1 MKHWA
6 CQYIGANYFD
16 VGMCWGL
23 VQICCRERFG
33 EEMPSALDGE
43 MAIRKAVRAGYWRQ
57 VMTEIPAPDDIVVAT
72 RGGDRHVGFA
82 TDDGSG
88 TIGVLH
94 AFGTPLKGGEV
105 VFDPWPEFKARGYR
119 GFEFWRHGQHHSH
132 SHCIAVRR

>member
-6 CQYIGANYFD
+6 HRYIGANYFD

-33 EEMPSALDGE
+33 EEMPPYIDGE
-43 MAIRKAVRAGYWRQ
+43 MAIRKAVRLGMWRPHASAAP
-57 VMTEIPAPDDIVVAT
+57 EPDDIVVA
-72 RGGDRHVGFA
+72 RNSWGRHVGFA

-94 AFGTPLKGGEV
+94 AYGTPLKGGMV
-105 VFDPWPEFKARGYR
+105 VFDSWPEFIARGHR
-119 GFEFWRHGQHHSH
+119 EIELWRHASNNRHSQT
-132 SHCIAVRR
+132 APL